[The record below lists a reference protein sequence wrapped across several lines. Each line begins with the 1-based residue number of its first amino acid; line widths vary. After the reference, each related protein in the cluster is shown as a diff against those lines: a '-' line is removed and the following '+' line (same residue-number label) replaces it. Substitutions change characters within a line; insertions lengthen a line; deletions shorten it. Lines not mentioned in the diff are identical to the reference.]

1 MTKALN
7 LLTHVAMNPYQKL
20 RLVCECDSENR
31 GIIKCFDN
39 VINFNAAIRV
49 KVNNV
54 IRKII

>member
-1 MTKALN
+1 MEIVNTYSFHGK
-7 LLTHVAMNPYQKL
+7 
-20 RLVCECDSENR
+20 CDSENR

>member
-1 MTKALN
+1 MEIENTYSFHGK
-7 LLTHVAMNPYQKL
+7 PYQKL

-49 KVNNV
+49 RVNNV